1 MKLNKTQ
8 IRRLIAE
15 ERAKLVSEQPS
26 KSDGFTPPT
35 GGDLIGDIPSDLEE
49 NVAMAMQEL
58 FEDLIAAESYEG
70 TGPTW
75 EQEISTAG
83 FEYYQ
88 AIIDSGAAKMMLELF
103 KDVEER
109 LHNGDY
115 A

>member
-1 MKLNKTQ
+1 MKMKTTKRQ
-8 IRRLIAE
+8 LRKIIKE
-15 ERAKLVSEQPS
+15 ERQKLVREQ
-26 KSDGFTPPT
+26 D
-35 GGDLIGDIPSDLEE
+35 GDLIGDIPSDLEE

-58 FEDLIAAESYEG
+58 FEELIASESYEG

-103 KDVEER
+103 ADVEER